1 MPVTSAGRYTGP
13 AGGSCLQR
21 PARPMDVVVI
31 GILAQDKPQ
40 APLARDQHPIQALT
54 AVATHPA
61 FRD

>member
-1 MPVTSAGRYTGP
+1 
-13 AGGSCLQR
+13 
-21 PARPMDVVVI
+21 MDVVVI